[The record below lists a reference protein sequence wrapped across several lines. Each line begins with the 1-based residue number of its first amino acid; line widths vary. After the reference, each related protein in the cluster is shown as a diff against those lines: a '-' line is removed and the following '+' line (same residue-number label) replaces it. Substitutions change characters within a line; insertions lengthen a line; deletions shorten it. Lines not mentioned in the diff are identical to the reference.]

1 MSQDRI
7 SVAVVGLGFGQDFLP
22 IYLSHPNVERVAI
35 VDSDAERL
43 RNCAER
49 YGITDIYATLDEML
63 SSDRYDAV
71 HLLTPVAHHA
81 RQSVQVLE
89 SGRHCACAVP
99 MATSIEDLWRIIR
112 ACTAAKRNYMMM
124 ETAVFSREYLY
135 MKALRDNGELGSL
148 TFLQGAHMQDLDGYP
163 YYWMGYPPMTYSTHA
178 LSPLLDLAGAR
189 VEKAHCL
196 GSGWLTTER
205 RGDYDN
211 PYPLETAIFKLDRD
225 ELVAQ
230 ITMSFFQV
238 SRAYQEGFSVYG
250 DRMSVEWPQAE
261 TGEVQVHRIEPLES
275 GWRGRPVDVQTVEPP
290 DRGDL
295 LPAEIAHFTLPSVF
309 EPANGLAAVNVNAAH
324 GGSHP
329 HLVHEFVRSIIED
342 RPPLVDAVRAAT
354 WTAPGICGHESAM
367 QGGAEVAVPRFE

>member
-1 MSQDRI
+1 MSQDKI

-35 VDSDAERL
+35 VDSDSERL
-43 RNCAER
+43 RTCAER
-49 YGITDIYATLDEML
+49 YGLTDSYATLDEML

-71 HLLTPVAHHA
+71 HLLTPVAYHA
-81 RQSVQVLE
+81 QQSVQVLE

-99 MATSIEDLWRIIR
+99 MATSIEDLRRIIR

-148 TFLQGAHMQDLDGYP
+148 TFLRGTHLQDLDGYP

-189 VEKAHCL
+189 VEKAHCF

-205 RGDYDN
+205 RGSYDN
-211 PYPLETAIFKLDRD
+211 PYPLESAIFKLDRD

-238 SRAYQEGFSVYG
+238 SRAYQEGFSVYAN
-250 DRMSVEWPQAE
+250 RMSVEWPPAE
-261 TGEVQVHRIEPLES
+261 TGQVQVHRIKPLES
-275 GWRGRPVDVQTVEPP
+275 GRRGRSVDVQMVDPP
-290 DRGDL
+290 DRADL
-295 LPAEIAHFTLPSVF
+295 LPAEIAQFTLPSIF
-309 EPANGLAAVNVNAAH
+309 EVADNQINVNAAH

-342 RPPLVDAVRAAT
+342 RPPLVDAVQAAT

-367 QGGAEVAVPRFE
+367 RGGAEVTVPIFE